1 VNDALPHKAALTR
14 SFLRELK
21 KLPEN
26 VRKRVIGTVDELI
39 RNPFLGVRLRGEL
52 KGKWRWRVGK
62 YRVIYRIDQTSKLV
76 VFLDVGLRKKIYE

>member
-1 VNDALPHKAALTR
+1 LPYKAALTR
-14 SFLRELK
+14 NFLRQLK

-26 VRKRVIGTVDELI
+26 VENRVLRAVDELI

-52 KGKWRWRVGK
+52 RGRWRWRVGK
-62 YRVIYRIDQTSKLV
+62 YRIIYRIDQTSKLV